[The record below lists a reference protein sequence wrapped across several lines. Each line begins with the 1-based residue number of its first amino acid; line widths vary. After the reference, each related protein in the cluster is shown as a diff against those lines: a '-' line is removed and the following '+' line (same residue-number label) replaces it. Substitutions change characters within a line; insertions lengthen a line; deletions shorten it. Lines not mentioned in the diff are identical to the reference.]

1 LSFIN
6 DVIFEYGDINL
17 SIQECA
23 LVSFNI
29 TEFKLNSSNT
39 VNVNITTTTSAQYSM
54 NFSVSVDS
62 NLYEINIDDTGTTAT
77 IGGLVEIKVNN
88 EGLFNLTVDSVY
100 INNTLISLS
109 NFVEDIYEIG
119 AGDSIQFTITMA
131 DLEAIIGS
139 VINGEILSI
148 LVRTEE
154 GAEDIHDEIVT
165 T

>member
-1 LSFIN
+1 
-6 DVIFEYGDINL
+6 
-17 SIQECA
+17 
-23 LVSFNI
+23 
-29 TEFKLNSSNT
+29 
-39 VNVNITTTTSAQYSM
+39 M

-62 NLYEINIDDTGTTAT
+62 NLYEINIDDIGTTAIIDGYVKIKIDN
-77 IGGLVEIKVNN
+77 IGM
-88 EGLFNLTVDSVY
+88 FNLTVDSVY

-109 NFVEDIYEIG
+109 NFGVVNYEIG
-119 AGDSIQFTITMA
+119 PGDSILFEITMV

-139 VINGEILSI
+139 VSNGEILSI